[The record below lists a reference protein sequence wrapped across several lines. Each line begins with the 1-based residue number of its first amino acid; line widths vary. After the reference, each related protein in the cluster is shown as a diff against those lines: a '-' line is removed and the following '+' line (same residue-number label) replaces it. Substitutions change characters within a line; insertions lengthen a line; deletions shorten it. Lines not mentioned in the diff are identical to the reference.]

1 MGTAKSMTAVAEI
14 IEKAVK
20 AGDRVAA
27 VVSATSGTTDK
38 LLGLCERALK
48 SGDWEVGL
56 DEIIERHQ
64 NIIDELGLDLDLSAF
79 WLELEK
85 VLQGVHLISELSLS
99 AKDKIAGFG
108 ERVSSNILAAL
119 LNKGDR
125 KANAEGLQTGAD
137 GRQAAAMDAYNFI
150 FTDNNFGEG
159 NVDFKKTYRAIEE
172 VVRPV
177 IEKGVIPVITGFIG
191 QSENGQYITLGRG
204 GSDYTGAIIAA
215 ALGADELQIW
225 TDVDGIFN
233 TDPRL
238 VKEARVLSKLSFAE
252 AGELAYFGAK
262 VLHPKTIRPAIEKNI
277 PVKILNTFNISAL
290 GTLVTNEEEESIKS
304 VTYKKG
310 ITIINVC
317 SAGMLE
323 AKGFLKTLFAVFD
336 RRGVSVDVVSTS
348 EVSVSLT
355 VDNGIPKDL
364 IAELEEFST
373 VNVYKDMAIVCLVGG
388 GIRTQNGI
396 LGKLFSAVSD
406 HNISM
411 VSQGASKRNITFLV
425 REEEAPEVTKK
436 VFYTFFNK

>member
-1 MGTAKSMTAVAEI
+1 MGTAKSLTAVAEI
-14 IEKAVK
+14 VENVK
-20 AGDRVAA
+20 NLRCAPVL
-27 VVSATSGTTDK
+27 VVSATSGTTDQ
-38 LLGLCERALK
+38 LLGLCKQALE
-48 SGDWEVGL
+48 SENWETGL
-56 DEIIERHQ
+56 NEIIDKHQ
-64 NIIDELGLDLDLSAF
+64 KIIDELGLNLDLSPF
-79 WLELEK
+79 WQELK
-85 VLQGVHLISELSLS
+85 KILQGVHLISELSLS

-119 LNKGDR
+119 LGGPS
-125 KANAEGLQTGAD
+125 KAGQG
-137 GRQAAAMDAYNFI
+137 QAIAMDAFNFV

-159 NVDFKKTYRAIEE
+159 NVDFKKTYGTIEK
-172 VVRPV
+172 VIRPV
-177 IEKGVIPVITGFIG
+177 IEKGMIPVITGFIG

-215 ALGADELQIW
+215 GLKASELQIW

-233 TDPRL
+233 SDPRL
-238 VKEARVLSKLSFAE
+238 VKEASVLPRLSFAE

-262 VLHPKTIRPAIEKNI
+262 VLHPKTIKPAIEQNI
-277 PVKILNTFNISAL
+277 PVKILNTFNPQAP
-290 GTLVTNEEEESIKS
+290 GTLVTNEEEDSIKS

-336 RRGVSVDVVSTS
+336 HHKVSVDVVSTS

-355 VDNGIPKDL
+355 VDNGIPEGL

-373 VNVYKDMAIVCLVGG
+373 VSVYKGMAIVCLVGS

-406 HNISM
+406 HNVSM

-436 VFYTFFNK
+436 VFHTFFNK